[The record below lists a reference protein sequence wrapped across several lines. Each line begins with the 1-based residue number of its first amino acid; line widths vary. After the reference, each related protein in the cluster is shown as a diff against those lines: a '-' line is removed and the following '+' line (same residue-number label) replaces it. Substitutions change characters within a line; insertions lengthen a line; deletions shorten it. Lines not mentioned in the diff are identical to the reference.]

1 MVTLLRTESA
11 RAAGPMLFSS
21 IIFIFYF
28 LPVFLLGYYLSGWRT
43 GALLTGSVVFYVWG
57 EGPYVLLLGALIL
70 LNWAAS
76 QAIARYEAKGAR
88 RVILAGVVTLDL
100 TVLAFFKYAGFL
112 AHNLNAALPHLG
124 FQGRLMPEIHLA
136 LPLGIS
142 FFTFQL
148 ISYVADVYLRAVPVE
163 RGLTRFAAYILMF
176 PHLIAGPIVRY
187 ADIRHELHADRRET
201 GQVGLGL
208 QYFIV
213 GLCQKVLVANTV
225 APLADHAFN
234 MPVAGLDPTT
244 AWTGAFAYMLQIYFD
259 FCGYSNMAIGLAF
272 LMGFTFPKNFDHP
285 YVSRSLTEFWRR
297 WHISLSSWFRD
308 YVYIPLGG
316 NRRGLWITVR
326 NLMVVFLLT
335 GFWHGAAWNFIAWGL
350 YHGAFLLVER
360 FGLGKALE
368 RAPKLVGHAYAIV
381 VVLMGWV
388 LFRATSFDQAVHYWR
403 VMADLGHAGPPD
415 VALRILLSKET
426 VAALVLGSVF
436 AMPVLP
442 WICERLRRPKLSP
455 ALHLPARLD
464 THGVHVLSATLLVT
478 GLTLSLAKLAGSSL
492 NPFLYFRF

>member
-1 MVTLLRTESA
+1 
-11 RAAGPMLFSS
+11 MLFSS

-70 LNWAAS
+70 INWAAS
-76 QAIARYEAKGAR
+76 QAIDRAEAGGAR
-88 RVILAGVVTLDL
+88 RALLAGVIALDL
-100 TVLAFFKYAGFL
+100 AVLGFFKYAGFL

-124 FQGRLMPEIHLA
+124 YHGRPLPEIHLA

-148 ISYVADVYLRAVPVE
+148 ISYVADVCLRAVPVE

-187 ADIRHELHADRRET
+187 ADIRHELHADRRKT
-201 GQVGLGL
+201 GQIGLGL
-208 QYFIV
+208 QYFVV
-213 GLCQKVLVANTV
+213 GLCQKVLVANTL
-225 APLADHAFN
+225 APLADHAFTL
-234 MPVAGLDPTT
+234 PAASLDPAT
-244 AWTGAFAYMLQIYFD
+244 AWLGALAYTLQIYFD
-259 FCGYSNMAIGLAF
+259 FCGYSNMAIGFAF
-272 LMGFTFPKNFDHP
+272 MMGFTFPKNFDHP

-316 NRRGLWITVR
+316 NRRGKWKTIR
-326 NLMVVFLLT
+326 NLLVVFLLT
-335 GFWHGAAWNFIAWGL
+335 GFWHGAAWNFIVWGL
-350 YHGAFLLVER
+350 YHGVFLLVER
-360 FGLGKALE
+360 VGLGKLLD
-368 RAPKLVGHAYAIV
+368 RAPRLLAHAYAILA
-381 VVLMGWV
+381 VLLGWV
-388 LFRATSFDQAVHYWR
+388 LFRAASLEQAVHYWR
-403 VMADLGHAGPPD
+403 AMADLGAVRAPD
-415 VALRILLSKET
+415 VALRVLLNRET
-426 VAALVLGSVF
+426 VAALMLGSVF

-442 WICERLRRPKLSP
+442 WICERLRRPRLVP
-455 ALHLPARLD
+455 ALHLPRRLD
-464 THGVHVLSATLLVT
+464 THGVHVLSTPLLVA
-478 GLTLSLAKLAGSSL
+478 GLTLSVAKLAGSSL